1 MKTNIIV
8 TSGDRQILSGV
19 PIGTSIDFTGQTP
32 PSGYLVEDGSSVSR
46 TTYAR
51 LFAVIGTKYGE
62 GDGVTT
68 FTLPN
73 RIGRFAE
80 GASVAGG
87 YKEAGLPNI
96 EGSVITE
103 SSWENLG
110 HAFSGAF
117 RPTDTTGGYPNT
129 GDSNGKSSKGFEF
142 SAQQSNPI
150 YGNSTTVQPASVGY
164 LPCIKAF
171 DAAID
176 VLPES
181 IPEITEKVWNPDEG
195 GLDVLP
201 GVAYIVQP
209 GYTTKEL
216 IINSLPDSYQESTIW
231 FPVSGEL
238 PSITINCEH
247 NVIGDLSIPEAAG
260 KCVISIINKT
270 MVMGTY

>member
-19 PIGTSIDFTGQTP
+19 PIGTSIDFTGETP
-32 PSGYLVEDGSSVSR
+32 PSGYLVEDGSAVSR

-68 FTLPN
+68 FNLPN

-80 GASVAGG
+80 GASIAGQ
-87 YKEAGLPNI
+87 YIEAGLPNI
-96 EGSVITE
+96 TGSFRTYATDGLLVEG
-103 SSWENLG
+103 
-110 HAFSGAF
+110 AFSQERIGAGNAASVGANENKY
-117 RPTDTTGGYPNT
+117 TL
-129 GDSNGKSSKGFEF
+129 
-142 SAQQSNPI
+142 SAADSNPI
-150 YGNSTTVQPASVGY
+150 YGNSETVQPSSVGY

-171 DAAID
+171 DVGID

-201 GVAYIVQP
+201 GVAYVVQP

-247 NVIGDLSIPEAAG
+247 DVIGDLSIPETAG
-260 KCVISIINKT
+260 KCVLSVVNKT
-270 MVMGTY
+270 VVMGTY

>member
-32 PSGYLVEDGSSVSR
+32 PSGYLVEDGSAVSR

-51 LFAVIGTKYGE
+51 LFAAIGTKYGE
-62 GDGVTT
+62 GDGSTT
-68 FTLPN
+68 FNLPN
-73 RIGRFAE
+73 RIDRF
-80 GASVAGG
+80 
-87 YKEAGLPNI
+87 
-96 EGSVITE
+96 
-103 SSWENLG
+103 
-110 HAFSGAF
+110 
-117 RPTDTTGGYPNT
+117 
-129 GDSNGKSSKGFEF
+129 
-142 SAQQSNPI
+142 
-150 YGNSTTVQPASVGY
+150 
-164 LPCIKAF
+164 IKAF

-209 GYTTKEL
+209 GYTTREL

-270 MVMGTY
+270 VVMGTY

>member
-19 PIGTSIDFTGQTP
+19 PIGTSIDFTGETP
-32 PSGYLVEDGSSVSR
+32 PAGYLVEDGSAVSR

-62 GDGVTT
+62 GDGSTT
-68 FTLPN
+68 FNLPN

-80 GASVAGG
+80 GTNSPGE
-87 YKEAGLPNI
+87 YKEAGLPD
-96 EGSVITE
+96 ITAYWNVTGTYGKSTE
-103 SSWENLG
+103 V
-110 HAFSGAF
+110 SGAAD
-117 RPTDTTGGYPNT
+117 RTHVADVDYQTTSSSSVGLASPNFVA
-129 GDSNGKSSKGFEF
+129 SRASS
-142 SAQQSNPI
+142 I
-150 YGNSTTVQPASVGY
+150 YGNSETVQPASVGY

-176 VLPES
+176 VLPET

-209 GYTTKEL
+209 GYTTREL

-247 NVIGDLSIPEAAG
+247 DVIGDLSIPETAG
-260 KCVISIINKT
+260 KCVLSVVNKT
-270 MVMGTY
+270 VVMGTY

>member
-19 PIGTSIDFTGQTP
+19 PIGTSIDFTGETP
-32 PSGYLVEDGSSVSR
+32 PAGYLVEDGSAVSR

-62 GDGVTT
+62 GDGSTT
-68 FTLPN
+68 FNLPN
-73 RIGRFAE
+73 RIE
-80 GASVAGG
+80 
-87 YKEAGLPNI
+87 
-96 EGSVITE
+96 
-103 SSWENLG
+103 
-110 HAFSGAF
+110 
-117 RPTDTTGGYPNT
+117 
-129 GDSNGKSSKGFEF
+129 
-142 SAQQSNPI
+142 
-150 YGNSTTVQPASVGY
+150 PASVGY

-171 DAAID
+171 DAGID

-181 IPEITEKVWNPDEG
+181 IPVITEKVWNPDEG

-247 NVIGDLSIPEAAG
+247 DVIGDLSIPETAG
-260 KCVISIINKT
+260 KCVLSVVNKT
-270 MVMGTY
+270 VVMGTY

>member
-19 PIGTSIDFTGQTP
+19 PIGTSIDFTGETP
-32 PSGYLVEDGSSVSR
+32 PAGYLVEDGSSVSR

-68 FTLPN
+68 FNLPN

-80 GASVAGG
+80 GTNTPGV
-87 YKEAGLPNI
+87 YKEPGLPNI
-96 EGSVITE
+96 EGSVTNVNWKADE
-103 SSWENLG
+103 QLTPSGALTTSNARKGEQVTTGVNNGTFNLG
-110 HAFSGAF
+110 LDASLA
-117 RPTDTTGGYPNT
+117 
-129 GDSNGKSSKGFEF
+129 
-142 SAQQSNPI
+142 NPI

-176 VLPES
+176 VLPETV
-181 IPEITEKVWNPDEG
+181 PEITEKVWNPDDG

-201 GVAYIVQP
+201 GVAYIVQS

-216 IINSLPDSYQESTIW
+216 IINSLP
-231 FPVSGEL
+231 
-238 PSITINCEH
+238 
-247 NVIGDLSIPEAAG
+247 
-260 KCVISIINKT
+260 
-270 MVMGTY
+270 

>member
-19 PIGTSIDFTGQTP
+19 PIGTSIDFTGETP
-32 PSGYLVEDGSSVSR
+32 PAGYLVENGSAVSR

-51 LFAVIGTKYGE
+51 LFAAIGTKYGE
-62 GDGVTT
+62 GDGSTT
-68 FTLPN
+68 FNLPN

-96 EGSVITE
+96 EGSFSGLQYPLDTDY
-103 SSWENLG
+103 
-110 HAFSGAF
+110 SGAF
-117 RPTDTTGGYPNT
+117 YKIGASGSKAPNADASGT
-129 GDSNGKSSKGFEF
+129 KVGFNA
-142 SAQQSNPI
+142 SQSNPI
-150 YGNSTTVQPASVGY
+150 YGNSNTVQPASVGY

-209 GYTTKEL
+209 GYTTREL

-247 NVIGDLSIPEAAG
+247 NVIGDLSIPETAG

-270 MVMGTY
+270 VVMGTY

>member
-1 MKTNIIV
+1 MILVGVNRLLLGKEMKTNIIV

-19 PIGTSIDFTGQTP
+19 PIGTSIDFTGETP
-32 PSGYLVEDGSSVSR
+32 PSGYLVEDGSAVSR

-68 FTLPN
+68 FNLPN
-73 RIGRFAE
+73 R
-80 GASVAGG
+80 
-87 YKEAGLPNI
+87 
-96 EGSVITE
+96 
-103 SSWENLG
+103 
-110 HAFSGAF
+110 
-117 RPTDTTGGYPNT
+117 
-129 GDSNGKSSKGFEF
+129 
-142 SAQQSNPI
+142 
-150 YGNSTTVQPASVGY
+150 PASVGY

-201 GVAYIVQP
+201 GVAYIVQS

-247 NVIGDLSIPEAAG
+247 NVIGDLSIPETAG
-260 KCVISIINKT
+260 KCVLSVVNKT
-270 MVMGTY
+270 VVMGTY